1 MKYLKKINRQ
11 LLIIGVLLV
20 FLLLTGLSLPTQFNK
35 LQATPEPTPSSTP
48 SSTPIFI
55 NGESPLESGDTQG
68 LILVAV
74 IILVIILSGVLIQRI
89 IQKKSSVDPE

>member
-1 MKYLKKINRQ
+1 MKSLKKINRQ

-48 SSTPIFI
+48 IFI

-68 LILVAV
+68 LILGAV
-74 IILVIILSGVLIQRI
+74 LILVIILSGVSIQRI